1 MKTRNFL
8 GAALVGLFST
18 LSAAAQVTVPGQA
31 SVPGAMAIPS
41 TPGRLNPP
49 PGIGATAPGQP
60 GIPTMTGALPSGAVV
75 PSAGAT
81 YGNNSGRL
89 NNNSGT
95 LNDPTRND
103 PTRTYSSTDPANPAN
118 SPLYNGTG
126 TQNNSMLNNQ
136 GMLRPNARPAATPAT
151 RPTRRATP
159 TTAPVRSNAAPVRA
173 TTTTVRP

>member
-1 MKTRNFL
+1 MRNLL
-8 GAALVGLFST
+8 GAALVGVLSAF
-18 LSAAAQVTVPGQA
+18 SAAAQVTVPGQA
-31 SVPGAMAIPS
+31 SVPGAMAIPA

-60 GIPTMTGALPSGAVV
+60 GIPTVTGALPSGAVV
-75 PSAGAT
+75 PSAGAI

-126 TQNNSMLNNQ
+126 TQNNNGMLNNQ
-136 GMLRPNARPAATPAT
+136 GMLRPITKPATTPAT
-151 RPTRRATP
+151 RPTRRATTT
-159 TTAPVRSNAAPVRA
+159 TTAPVR
-173 TTTTVRP
+173 TTAVPLRSPTVRP

>member
-1 MKTRNFL
+1 MKTRSFL
-8 GAALVGLFST
+8 GAALVGLLST
-18 LSAAAQVTVPGQA
+18 FSAAAQVTIPGQA
-31 SVPGAMAIPS
+31 SVPGAMAIPA

-75 PSAGAT
+75 PSAGAM

-126 TQNNSMLNNQ
+126 TPNNNGMLNNQ
-136 GMLRPNARPAATPAT
+136 GMLRPTARPAAAPAT
-151 RPTRRATP
+151 RPTRRATT
-159 TTAPVRSNAAPVRA
+159 TTAPVRRNAAPVR
-173 TTTTVRP
+173 TTTVRP